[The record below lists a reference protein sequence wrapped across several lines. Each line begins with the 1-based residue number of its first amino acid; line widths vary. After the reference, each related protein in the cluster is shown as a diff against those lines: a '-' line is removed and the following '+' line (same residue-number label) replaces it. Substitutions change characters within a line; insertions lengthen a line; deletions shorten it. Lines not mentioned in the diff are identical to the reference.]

1 MSEEKNGFTFFR
13 SYWDGMKCLKQN
25 EKIRLLDAVCEYR
38 FEGIEPD
45 LSGVL
50 MALFIQIKA
59 NIDSADK
66 KAAAGK
72 KGGRG
77 NKGGKKEDENGQ
89 EKTYGFE
96 EKTYGFENES
106 HTSRME
112 WNGMEWNGKE
122 RNILSG
128 KPDPLSPA
136 ADLIL
141 FFNETAGRAFQPTKT
156 NLALAEGLLEKY
168 DPELIHI
175 VIRNKVAM
183 WKDDPKMAGYLRPKT
198 VFDPDNFEAYV
209 NEPLVIDV
217 DGEVTA

>member
-13 SYWDGMKCLKQN
+13 SYWDGMKCLKQT

-50 MALFIQIKA
+50 MALFIQIRA

-77 NKGGKKEDENGQ
+77 NKGGRKEDENGQ
-89 EKTYGFE
+89 EKTYGFQ

-112 WNGMEWNGKE
+112 RNGMEWNGKE

-128 KPDPLSPA
+128 KPDDEYGPA
-136 ADLIL
+136 DQIIMYL
-141 FFNETAGRAFQPTKT
+141 NRSAGRAFQLTEKNRERVRT
-156 NLALAEGLLEKY
+156 LLELYPEELICMTIDNMVAKWGP
-168 DPELIHI
+168 DPE
-175 VIRNKVAM
+175 M
-183 WKDDPKMAGYLRPKT
+183 QWYLRPQT
-198 VFDPDNFEAYV
+198 LFDPDKFESYMHVVPEGGAV
-209 NEPLVIDV
+209 
-217 DGEVTA
+217 